1 MKEVFTQE
9 MFNNWTDDVEK
20 RVDETNEKKRRAKLW
35 NNMQAS
41 VYQSDHKGTRKAPF
55 YNDMKQWYQAYQ
67 DSESIKN
74 NIINKYLR
82 IEETQHQ
89 YNKGKTK

>member
-9 MFNNWTDDVEK
+9 MFNNWADDVEK
-20 RVDETNEKKRRAKLW
+20 RVGEKADSEKKLRAKLW

-55 YNDMKQWYQAYQ
+55 YNDMKQWYQSYQ
-67 DSESIKN
+67 DSESIKKS
-74 NIINKYLR
+74 IIDKYLR
-82 IEETQHQ
+82 IEEIQH
-89 YNKGKTK
+89 

>member
-20 RVDETNEKKRRAKLW
+20 RVVEKADSEKKLRAKLW

-67 DSESIKN
+67 DSENIKN
-74 NIINKYLR
+74 SIINKYLR
-82 IEETQHQ
+82 IEDT
-89 YNKGKTK
+89 NKGKTK